1 MATRQAPVA
10 TRQSR
15 RAAPVEEPV
24 RMTRAQ
30 RRAAEAA
37 AAAAPAK
44 KRKVA
49 APAPELTRAELRA
62 QRRADAEAAAAA
74 AAAPARK
81 SRKTAP
87 VEEPVRM
94 TRAQRRAAEAAAA
107 AAPAKKRKVAAPV
120 DATPVTLNLSVTLS
134 ATGTVESNGAFYTV
148 DGMIIP
154 RTLVVAIVGNTVYY
168 RATVSLGNL
177 AEVVDVKGQVCYVND
192 QGEKIVVFDTQALS
206 LTPGVLADV
215 GEPAPKSR
223 SKKKGAEEEFDEE
236 DLDDEDFAE
245 DLDDEDEAGD
255 DDEFDEAGDDE
266 DLEDDGDDEEGG
278 DDEEEF
284 DFED

>member
-15 RAAPVEEPV
+15 RA
-24 RMTRAQ
+24 
-30 RRAAEAA
+30 
-37 AAAAPAK
+37 
-44 KRKVA
+44 
-49 APAPELTRAELRA
+49 
-62 QRRADAEAAAAA
+62 
-74 AAAPARK
+74 
-81 SRKTAP
+81 AP

-245 DLDDEDEAGD
+245 DLDDEGEAGDEDLDDEAGD
-255 DDEFDEAGDDE
+255 DDEFDEAGDE